1 MASES
6 ALQAQ
11 RARVEQLR
19 ETMMK
24 SLALQSRPSVFIREQ
39 DVLTHRDG
47 ELFYQDIQ
55 LTNSAPLNAATA
67 RLDWAMEDE

>member
-1 MASES
+1 
-6 ALQAQ
+6 
-11 RARVEQLR
+11 
-19 ETMMK
+19 MMK